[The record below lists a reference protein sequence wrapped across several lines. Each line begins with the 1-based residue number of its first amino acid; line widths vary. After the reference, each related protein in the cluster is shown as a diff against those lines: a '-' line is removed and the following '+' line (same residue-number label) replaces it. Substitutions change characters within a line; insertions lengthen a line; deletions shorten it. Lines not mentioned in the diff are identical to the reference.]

1 MNAEF
6 YKLFYLKILKCFFE
20 IIFLRHF
27 ITFAKS
33 LFQPNCCKILNK
45 IKKERKLC
53 HEKKPLSHR
62 FLADLKHLLL
72 IFFFIAI
79 PLFYIVT
86 YLILG
91 SKEALWQNQL
101 AISVIWI
108 IYALITSLFFV
119 LKAQTPGYK
128 AQNIYLI
135 NTRTGKK
142 ADFFRILLRF
152 VCFIISG
159 FCIIGLLLCFF
170 RKDRLNLHDL
180 LTQTAPVL
188 PKS

>member
-1 MNAEF
+1 MSRKKAVVAPIF
-6 YKLFYLKILKCFFE
+6 SRFKAF
-20 IIFLRHF
+20 IID
-27 ITFAKS
+27 I
-33 LFQPNCCKILNK
+33 
-45 IKKERKLC
+45 
-53 HEKKPLSHR
+53 
-62 FLADLKHLLL
+62 
-72 IFFFIAI
+72 FFIAI

-101 AISVIWI
+101 AISTIWI
-108 IYALITSLFFV
+108 IYALITSLFFA

-142 ADFFRILLRF
+142 VDFFRILLRF
-152 VCFIISG
+152 ICFVIAG

-170 RKDRLNLHDL
+170 RKDHLNLHDL

>member
-1 MNAEF
+1 MSRKKA
-6 YKLFYLKILKCFFE
+6 IVAP
-20 IIFLRHF
+20 IF
-27 ITFAKS
+27 S
-33 LFQPNCCKILNK
+33 
-45 IKKERKLC
+45 
-53 HEKKPLSHR
+53 R
-62 FLADLKHLLL
+62 FKAFVID
-72 IFFFIAI
+72 IFFIAI

-101 AISVIWI
+101 AISAIWI
-108 IYALITSLFFV
+108 IYALITSLFFA

-152 VCFIISG
+152 ICFVIAG